1 MAARRTFLRP
11 MDGWW
16 RRNPFFIR
24 YMAREVTAF
33 FVAAYALVL
42 LAGLIRLSQ
51 GPAAFGEWLEGLKS
65 GWSIALHLALFV
77 VFLYHT
83 YSFFVIMPKTMPPV
97 VVGGKRL
104 SRATV
109 TNIGLAAA
117 AAASIVVLLIVRMLG
132 R

>member
-1 MAARRTFLRP
+1 MAARRPYVRP
-11 MDGWW
+11 MEGWW

-51 GPAAFGEWLEGLKS
+51 GPAAFAEWLDGMKS
-65 GWSIALHLALFV
+65 GWSIALHVVLFL
-77 VFLYHT
+77 VFVYHT
-83 YSFFVIMPKTMPPV
+83 YSFFDIMPKTMPPV
-97 VVGGKRL
+97 AVGGKRL
-104 SRATV
+104 SRAAL
-109 TNIGLAAA
+109 TNLGLAAA
-117 AAASIVVLLIVRMLG
+117 ALASVVVLVIVRILA

>member
-1 MAARRTFLRP
+1 MAARRPYMRP
-11 MDGWW
+11 MEGWW
-16 RRNPFFIR
+16 RRNAYFKK

-51 GPAAFGEWLEGLKS
+51 GEAAFGEWLEGLKS
-65 GWSIALHLALFV
+65 GWSIAAHAGLFL

-83 YSFFVIMPKTMPPV
+83 YSFFEIMPKTMPPV

-104 SRATV
+104 SRVAV
-109 TNIGLAAA
+109 TNLGLAAA
-117 AAASIVVLLIVRMLG
+117 GIASVAVLAIARILAR
-132 R
+132 

>member
-16 RRNPFFIR
+16 RRNPFFVR

-51 GPAAFGEWLEGLKS
+51 GPAAFGEWLDGLKS
-65 GWSIALHLALFV
+65 GWSIALHGVLFL
-77 VFLYHT
+77 VFVYHT
-83 YSFFVIMPKTMPPV
+83 YSFFDIMPKTMPPV

-104 SRATV
+104 SRGALTG
-109 TNIGLAAA
+109 IGLAFA
-117 AAASIVVLLIVRMLG
+117 AAASILVLVIVRVLA